1 MKGIQKY
8 SNNVFLPNYL
18 HKATNF
24 VFYLVTKTLQNVF
37 HSLLVFSLINEFV
50 SRAIKECFA
59 NQESGARSVVVT
71 NITMPKLGKPSN
83 RAVLLH

>member
-8 SNNVFLPNYL
+8 SNNVCLPNYL
-18 HKATNF
+18 HKAANF
-24 VFYLVTKTLQNVF
+24 VFYLVTKVLQNML

-59 NQESGARSVVVT
+59 NQESGVRSVVVT
-71 NITMPKLGKPSN
+71 NITVPKLGKPSS